1 MNAVATWEVKPLA
14 ETEVVDILV
23 KLARIEAVLGEVQ
36 ADVKETKVQATRTN
50 GRVNAHDL
58 DLKSHGEHLARLEK
72 DREARA
78 AAELRARWQVA
89 SWFVGPAT
97 GTVSGVVVYLLTR

>member
-1 MNAVATWEVKPLA
+1 MHAVAIREVKPLA
-14 ETEVVDILV
+14 EDEVVSILV

-36 ADVKETKVQATRTN
+36 VDVKETKVQATQTN
-50 GRVNAHDL
+50 GRVNGHDGVL
-58 DLKSHGEHLARLEK
+58 ALQGERLERLEK

>member
-1 MNAVATWEVKPLA
+1 VHAVAIREVKPLA

-36 ADVKETKVQATRTN
+36 VDVKETKLQATQTN
-50 GRVNAHDL
+50 GRVNAHDVA
-58 DLKSHGEHLARLEK
+58 LKSHGEHLDRLEK
-72 DREARA
+72 DREARV
-78 AAELRARWQVA
+78 AAEARARWQVA

>member
-1 MNAVATWEVKPLA
+1 MQAVAIREVKPLA

-50 GRVNAHDL
+50 GRVNDHDVV
-58 DLKSHGEHLARLEK
+58 LKSQGEHLDSLEK
-72 DREARA
+72 DREARV
-78 AAELRARWQVA
+78 AAEARAHWQVA

-97 GTVSGVVVYLLTR
+97 GTLSGVVVYLLTR